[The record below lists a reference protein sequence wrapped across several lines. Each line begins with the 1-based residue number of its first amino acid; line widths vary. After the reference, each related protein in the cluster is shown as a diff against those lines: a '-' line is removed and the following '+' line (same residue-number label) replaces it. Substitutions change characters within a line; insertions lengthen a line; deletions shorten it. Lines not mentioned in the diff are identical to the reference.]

1 MKGKAGKAKPF
12 WGKVLLVCT
21 VLLALLAIWQWDNLE
36 ALYLYR
42 TRSGQELAAA
52 VSQDSIDQKSVLD
65 QYGKITVRD
74 LTPEEES
81 ELVSGTITA
90 EEVAKRLGEASA
102 AAESQNSGENA
113 AAASTKNS
121 EVGEDS
127 DSGSDSAGKDT
138 QPGQTDGQDEII
150 NRYLAQIY
158 TLKAE
163 FLGKLGN
170 LYTAAKQEYY
180 ALPQKEQT
188 SEKKRSI
195 AMSYAWDAAADEGE
209 CDIAVDRLLK
219 KMTADLKA
227 IGAET
232 DVVSAIKKAYQDQK
246 AAKKAYYYS
255 LLN

>member
-1 MKGKAGKAKPF
+1 MYIDQKRPGDR
-12 WGKVLLVCT
+12 C
-21 VLLALLAIWQWDNLE
+21 
-36 ALYLYR
+36 
-42 TRSGQELAAA
+42 A
-52 VSQDSIDQKSVLD
+52 VSQDQLTRRECWIVWPKS
-65 QYGKITVRD
+65 RSD

-102 AAESQNSGENA
+102 AAESQNSGEDA

-163 FLGKLGN
+163 FLGKLGY
-170 LYTAAKQEYY
+170 LYTAAKEEYY

-209 CDIAVDRLLK
+209 CDICAV
-219 KMTADLKA
+219 
-227 IGAET
+227 GSPAEK
-232 DVVSAIKKAYQDQK
+232 DDSGF
-246 AAKKAYYYS
+246 
-255 LLN
+255 